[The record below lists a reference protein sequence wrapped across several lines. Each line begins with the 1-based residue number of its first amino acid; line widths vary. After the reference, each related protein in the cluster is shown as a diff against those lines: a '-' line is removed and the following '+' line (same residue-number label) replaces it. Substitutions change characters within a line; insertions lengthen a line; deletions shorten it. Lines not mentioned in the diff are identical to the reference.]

1 MAIKVLPGEFAA
13 DATRLQRFEQE
24 ARAASALNHPNIIT
38 VYDVGQPSGWT
49 ADGSSLYVCARGQI
63 PARVYRLN
71 VQSGEKTLWK
81 ELQPYETAGMYE
93 ASRVLPTPDGK
104 TYVAS
109 YRQQLSD
116 LFLLDG
122 LR

>member
-1 MAIKVLPGEFAA
+1 MPG
-13 DATRLQRFEQE
+13 D
-24 ARAASALNHPNIIT
+24 
-38 VYDVGQPSGWT
+38 QPSGWSE
-49 ADGSSLYVCARGQI
+49 DRSSLYVFTRGQI
-63 PARVYRLN
+63 PVRVYRLN
-71 VQSGEKTLWK
+71 VQSGAKTLWK
-81 ELQPYETAGMYE
+81 ELQPYDIAGMYE

-109 YRQQLSD
+109 YLQQLSD

>member
-1 MAIKVLPGEFAA
+1 MEGAA
-13 DATRLQRFEQE
+13 
-24 ARAASALNHPNIIT
+24 ALRECR
-38 VYDVGQPSGWT
+38 D
-49 ADGSSLYVCARGQI
+49 
-63 PARVYRLN
+63 
-71 VQSGEKTLWK
+71 K
-81 ELQPYETAGMYE
+81 